1 MPNEVSPT
9 ETRKSVAIFHAPRIP
24 FHPAIEQK
32 FGIDQG
38 GWRVLIDSVWPGAKS
53 ADAVALALSYC
64 KARRLDPFKRPV
76 HIVPMWNSQLRQ
88 EVETVWPGISEIRTT
103 ASRTGQYAGSDPAM
117 FGDEVTKEFTGA
129 TNKGERLSA
138 TVTFPAWCRVTVY
151 RMIEGQRVPFPGPRV
166 VWTETFSQAKGTAV
180 PNARWCRAPYQMIEK
195 CAEAAALRKAFP
207 EELAGELTAEEM
219 EGKRVDEPSE
229 APHKVAVEHEPP
241 IDGTDDA
248 QRQNGGPAS
257 DGGSP
262 SEGPAAAGDTPE
274 REPQS
279 ATASAPAPAT
289 SNPAAKTPPAP
300 DKIPVAQRRFAHK
313 AGEPFDAFAAAM
325 RAGIADAAAEAE
337 ATKLWL
343 NHRPILED
351 MERRAPEAYQALLD
365 ARDAKLDAL
374 RG

>member
-1 MPNEVSPT
+1 MPNEVSPS
-9 ETRKSVAIFHAPRIP
+9 EARKSVAVFHAPRIP

-103 ASRTGQYAGSDPAM
+103 ASRTGQYAGSDPAV
-117 FGDEVTKEFTGA
+117 FGDEITREFTGA
-129 TNKGERLSA
+129 TGKGERLSA
-138 TVTFPAWCRVTVY
+138 TVTFPSWCRVTVY
-151 RMIEGQRVPFPGPRV
+151 RMIDGQRVPFPGPRV
-166 VWTETFSQAKGTAV
+166 VWTETFSQAKGANV
-180 PNARWCRAPYQMIEK
+180 PNARWCRAPYQMLEK

-229 APHKVAVEHEPP
+229 APQKIAVEHEPP
-241 IDGTDDA
+241 IDGATE
-248 QRQNGGPAS
+248 QHGGPA
-257 DGGSP
+257 GSSAPTAEEPAPTGTEAESKPAP
-262 SEGPAAAGDTPE
+262 SAPAAA
-274 REPQS
+274 
-279 ATASAPAPAT
+279 PAPSAAKPEAK
-289 SNPAAKTPPAP
+289 PAAE
-300 DKIPVAQRRFAHK
+300 KIPPAQRRFQN
-313 AGEPFDAFAAAM
+313 GPDFDANM
-325 RAGIADAAAEAE
+325 RAALKECASAKEITALWIGNQVALAAAEKADRDAAE
-337 ATKLWL
+337 A
-343 NHRPILED
+343 
-351 MERRAPEAYQALLD
+351 LLQF
-365 ARDAKLDAL
+365 RDDRLDAL